1 MKLSQTAENYL
12 APFRGAVIARHNE
25 ETFNRAVN
33 VVASVMGELKI
44 ETDDGD
50 LKVSSKGILSQS
62 SKSKAAL
69 SLNNGAH
76 YLFMCAVDIA
86 NVSKL
91 RKVTVNASLPELP
104 VVDMWLDGL
113 AKAIAAK
120 ASKVTV

>member
-12 APFRGAVIARHNE
+12 APFRGAIIARHNE

-33 VVASVMGELKI
+33 AVGSILGELKI
-44 ETDDGD
+44 DTDDGD
-50 LKVSSKGILSQS
+50 LKVSTKGIVSQA

-76 YLFMCAVDIA
+76 YLFMCALDLA

-91 RKVTVNASLPELP
+91 RKVTLNASLPEIP
-104 VVDMWLDGL
+104 VVDIWLDGL
-113 AKAIAAK
+113 AKRIAEKQLVK
-120 ASKVTV
+120 A